1 MTWLGPAWPAVHP
14 RMCSNYLGFV
24 ENTWSSFSLR
34 GWRLIQ
40 RISVSPFSFLTLWH
54 RGIDQMQFE
63 WDECHQCN
71 VCGPGTP
78 RSCNSSCPCSCCSC
92 LYSSCSSC
100 PSCPS
105 CCSLTK
111 KLRLMAKTKI
121 KLQLKGSLSLSEPYL
136 DFKGKSLHILMHV
149 GSTVMCGDMP
159 GPVSQW

>member
-1 MTWLGPAWPAVHP
+1 MTWLGPALPAVQP
-14 RMCSNYLGFV
+14 RTCSNYLGFV

-34 GWRLIQ
+34 GWWLIQ
-40 RISVSPFSFLTLWH
+40 RFSISPFSFLTLWH

-78 RSCNSSCPCSCCSC
+78 RSFNSSCPCSCCSC
-92 LYSSCSSC
+92 LYTSCSSC
-100 PSCPS
+100 SS

-111 KLRLMAKTKI
+111 KIAPDGKDKN
-121 KLQLKGSLSLSEPYL
+121 QVAVEGFSLSLNHIWILKANLY
-136 DFKGKSLHILMHV
+136 SLHILMHV